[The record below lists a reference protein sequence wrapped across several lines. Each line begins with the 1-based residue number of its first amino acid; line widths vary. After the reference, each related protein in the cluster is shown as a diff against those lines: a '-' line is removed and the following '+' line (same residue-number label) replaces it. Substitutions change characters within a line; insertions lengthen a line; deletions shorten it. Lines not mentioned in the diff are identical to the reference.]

1 MKKSIVFYVC
11 CAVFWIICW
20 ILLKILVFNKHD
32 FENTLLENVWNDWW
46 INNWE
51 IHILSSIDDEVEDNS
66 MWCGTFQLV
75 WNDMVNE
82 VVKQDVEFNPQ
93 PKIVENLNKQ
103 TFTNRELSP
112 SSYYS
117 KFWLLTL
124 TE

>member
-1 MKKSIVFYVC
+1 MGKKKIVF
-11 CAVFWIICW
+11 I
-20 ILLKILVFNKHD
+20 ILLVIIGFIAT
-32 FENTLLENVWNDWW
+32 TLLIKNNTNLPITNEITVVPTMNDEFSG
-46 INNWE
+46 N
-51 IHILSSIDDEVEDNS
+51 SS
-66 MWCGTFQLV
+66 WCGTFQLV

-117 KFWLLTL
+117 KF
-124 TE
+124 